1 MPPAVSAV
9 LVAKGHEIRES
20 PRDLGVSE
28 HREYFLRCLDH
39 RLVRLVCYLVYL
51 LLLRPR
57 SRRSLIVVDENS
69 VRGSGSS
76 ERAVDVDE
84 VLDLGEMSDPC
95 LDVTIEVRV
104 NDDPADAVSEG
115 AFIVGRDGVS
125 GKVVIEN
132 RSSFTD
138 EVGGTRDV
146 APGGLREAA
155 TSELSASVDH
165 CEYMRNCSGNWRK
178 YLSGQWVESFTTTCA
193 SSYSCVGLTAH
204 S

>member
-1 MPPAVSAV
+1 MRTV
-9 LVAKGHEIRES
+9 LVTEGHKIRES

-28 HREYFLRCLDH
+28 HRKYLLCPLDH
-39 RLVRLVCYLVYL
+39 RLVSLVRNLIDL
-51 LLLRPR
+51 LLLRLG
-57 SRRSLIVVDENS
+57 RRRPLVIVDENS

-84 VLDLGEMSDPC
+84 VLDLREMSDPC
-95 LDVTIEVRV
+95 LNMTIEVRV

-155 TSELSASVDH
+155 TSELSASIDH
-165 CEYMRNCSGNWRK
+165 CEYMKMFRK
-178 YLSGQWVESFTTTCA
+178 VEEIFEWG
-193 SSYSCVGLTAH
+193 VG
-204 S
+204 